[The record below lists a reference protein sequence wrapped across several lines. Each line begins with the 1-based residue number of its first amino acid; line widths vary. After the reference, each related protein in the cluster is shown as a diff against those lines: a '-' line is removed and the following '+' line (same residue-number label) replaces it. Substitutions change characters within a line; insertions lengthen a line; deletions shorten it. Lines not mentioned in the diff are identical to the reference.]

1 MMRTQLAVCRNP
13 WPRPEPESAPRDAR
27 AAGSA
32 PQVDEQDS
40 ARALREAA
48 LARCGL
54 GLEHCLRPHGR
65 LDASLV
71 AALRVLAARPAELAA
86 VASGQA
92 DPRQACHSC
101 CSRRVRCG
109 LLLHMLSCSCQL
121 GVHARAVE
129 QHC

>member
-1 MMRTQLAVCRNP
+1 MRTQLAVCRIP
-13 WPRPEPESAPRDAR
+13 WPCPEPESALRDTP

-54 GLEHCLRPHGR
+54 SLEHCLRPHGR

-71 AALRVLAARPAELAA
+71 AALRVLAAGPAELAA
-86 VASGQA
+86 VAVMRVVAQRKA
-92 DPRQACHSC
+92 IEEQRTQVWQRPVRQENLA
-101 CSRRVRCG
+101 
-109 LLLHMLSCSCQL
+109 L
-121 GVHARAVE
+121 GGMISDLV
-129 QHC
+129 